1 MAMMYGGMLYFPFK
15 VNLFEEIEIEL
26 IEAKF
31 GLKGTAAVIKL
42 LCKIHKENGYYLKWD
57 SEQCTLFTNK
67 VGRDIN
73 EEEMQGIVDILVE
86 KEFFDPQIYKEQEVL
101 TSIELQKVW
110 LEATKRRK
118 RDLTSLPYF
127 VEELKVKN
135 EQPKPKTDMLPSNA
149 KNHRNCIQDVRN
161 FYESADNSAQSK
173 ESKVN
178 ESKALP
184 PLTPPVENGGMAGN
198 SDLDIPMYA
207 YNKNTH
213 NLECLMLTLKQ
224 LLITDNDEITKILK
238 LSDYGRLGGY
248 VWKIFHSTNWG
259 KISSK
264 GGYIISILARERKKT

>member
-15 VNLFEEIEIEL
+15 VNLFEEIAIEL

-42 LCKIHKENGYYLKWD
+42 LCKIHKENGYYLIWN

-86 KEFFDPQIYKEQEVL
+86 KGFFDPKTYKEQEVL

-135 EQPKPKTDMLPSNA
+135 EQPKPKTDMPPSNA
-149 KNHRNCIQDVRN
+149 KNYRNCIQDVRN

-184 PLTPPVENGGMAGN
+184 PLTPPMENGGIAGN
-198 SDLDIPMYA
+198 SDLDIPMYS

-248 VWKIFHSTNWG
+248 VWKIIHSTNWG

>member
-15 VNLFEEIEIEL
+15 VSLFEEIAIEL

-31 GLKGTAAVIKL
+31 GLRGTAAVMKL

-86 KEFFDPQIYKEQEVL
+86 KEFFNIKIYKEQKVL
-101 TSIELQKVW
+101 TSIEIQKVW

-118 RDLTSLPYF
+118 RDLNSLPYF
-127 VEELKVKN
+127 LEELKITN
-135 EQPKPKTDMLPSNA
+135 EKPKTETDIPPSSVQNQKNCPQDADIFSENA
-149 KNHRNCIQDVRN
+149 
-161 FYESADNSAQSK
+161 YNSAQSK
-173 ESKVN
+173 ESK

-184 PLTPPVENGGMAGN
+184 PLTPPEGEGGTVGN
-198 SDLDIPMYA
+198 SDLDIPGYA

-213 NLECLMLTLKQ
+213 NLECLMLTLRQ
-224 LLITDNDEITKILK
+224 LVITDRDEVRKILK

-248 VWKIFHSTNWG
+248 VWKIFHNTNWG
-259 KISSK
+259 KINSK
-264 GGYIISILARERKKT
+264 GGYIISILTRERKKT

>member
-15 VNLFEEIEIEL
+15 VNLFEEIAIEL

-86 KEFFDPQIYKEQEVL
+86 KGFFDSQIYKEQQVL

-118 RDLTSLPYF
+118 RDLNSLPYF
-127 VEELKVKN
+127 KEELKVKN
-135 EQPKPKTDMLPSNA
+135 EQPEAGTDTPPSNA
-149 KNHRNCIQDVRN
+149 ENKKNCPQHVDILSENA
-161 FYESADNSAQSK
+161 YNSEQSK
-173 ESKVN
+173 ESKAN
-178 ESKALP
+178 ESKVLP
-184 PLTPPVENGGMAGN
+184 PLTPPGEDGGTAGN
-198 SDLDIPMYA
+198 SDLDIPGYA

-213 NLECLMLTLKQ
+213 NLECLMLTLQQ
-224 LLITDNDEITKILK
+224 LLITDKEEIKKILK

-259 KISSK
+259 KINSK
-264 GGYIISILARERKKT
+264 GGYIISILAKERKMT